1 MRTTLNP
8 SLVVHIRFHFN
19 HFYDTPRVTVIFM
32 LTTLPG
38 LENSASSDPCLAA
51 QSPVSSRSSRGGP
64 AASKEQKCVRL
75 REQTDTGWAGADW
88 DQPP

>member
-32 LTTLPG
+32 LTTLPRE
-38 LENSASSDPCLAA
+38 LRKFR
-51 QSPVSSRSSRGGP
+51 PVFRGAEPG
-64 AASKEQKCVRL
+64 
-75 REQTDTGWAGADW
+75 
-88 DQPP
+88 